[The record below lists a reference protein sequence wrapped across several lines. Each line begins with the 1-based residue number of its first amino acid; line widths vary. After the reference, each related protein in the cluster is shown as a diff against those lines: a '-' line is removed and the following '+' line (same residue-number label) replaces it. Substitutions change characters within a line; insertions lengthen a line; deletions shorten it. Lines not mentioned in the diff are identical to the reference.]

1 MFEDDAR
8 EVSGILNLTLTKRHG
23 IPMCGIPYHAS
34 HGYIGRL
41 LKAGKK
47 IAVCE
52 QISLPKDGKGIAER
66 KVVEIITPG
75 TVVEEDFLERDRN
88 NYLLSLGKYRNFLS
102 LAYIDLSTAEFTVA
116 ALENGTSRGDLKREL
131 LRLSPREIIVQESLL
146 EDKNCGAVLSELSDV
161 VVNRYPDWSFDL
173 KSSAELLKKQLKT
186 ANLKGFGIED
196 DDPALYACGILLE
209 YLGDT
214 SQSLLPHV
222 KNVILHREE
231 NYLGLDESS
240 LKNLEILN
248 NLQDG
253 SRRFTLLDTLN
264 ATKTSMGSRK
274 LRNWLIH
281 PLLDP
286 EAISARQDRVA
297 YLYHNQIQLNSI
309 RETLR
314 GLMDLE
320 RLSSRI
326 ALEKAHAKDLV
337 SVRNTLT
344 GVEELVKSLSDW
356 HVRELLWARS
366 GEEDA
371 SLLILRD
378 LLDRSIAEEP
388 SILLTE
394 GNLIRAGFS
403 EELDRL
409 KEMKENSQKILRDYL
424 EEEKGATGISSLKIR
439 YNKIIG
445 YFLEVTKSNLAHVPS
460 HFIRRQS
467 LVGNERFTT
476 DRLIELET
484 NLNNAREKAVDLEK
498 SLFLEVR
505 GQVKERIS
513 DLLSA
518 ADALSVLDCY
528 ASLAYVAT
536 RYGYVRPQVDSGRD
550 LHIVDGRHPVVE
562 AHLPQGEFV
571 PNSLTADVPARAFSF
586 ITGPNMA
593 GKSTYLR
600 QNALIVLMAQ
610 TGSFVP
616 ASEARIGCVD
626 KIFCRVGASDNLARG
641 ESTFLVE
648 MNETAFILR
657 TATERSL
664 IIMDEVGRGTSTND
678 GLSIAWAVTE
688 YLVKRV
694 KAKTLFATHYH
705 ELTLLKLKGIQNL
718 SLEVVENRGEI
729 IFMKKIQQGP
739 AASSYG
745 IHVAQLAGLPDEV
758 ILEARRILE
767 ELEIRE
773 GEVKSALLQTGGR
786 PPQSKAAEQGSL
798 FSKGELLEKEIGG
811 IDLNRTTPLEALN
824 LISRWKQD
832 LSGR

>member
-52 QISLPKDGKGIAER
+52 QISLPKDAKGIAER

-116 ALENGTSRGDLKREL
+116 ALEDGNSRGDLKREL

-146 EDKNCGAVLSELSDV
+146 EDKKCGAVIAELSDV

-286 EAISARQDRVA
+286 DAISARQDRVA

-337 SVRNTLT
+337 SVRNTLA
-344 GVEELVKSLSDW
+344 GVEELVKCLSDW
-356 HVRELLWARS
+356 HVRELLWVRPD
-366 GEEDA
+366 GEDE
-371 SLLILRD
+371 SLATLRD
-378 LLDRSIAEEP
+378 LLDRAIAEEP

-394 GNLIRAGFS
+394 GNLIRAGFNT
-403 EELDRL
+403 ELDRL

-424 EEEKGATGISSLKIR
+424 EEEKSGTGISSLKIR

-505 GQVKERIS
+505 GQVKEKIS
-513 DLLSA
+513 HLLSA

-536 RYGYVRPQVDSGRD
+536 RYGYVRPRVDSGPD
-550 LHIVDGRHPVVE
+550 LHIIDGRHPVVE

-571 PNSLTADVPARAFSF
+571 PNSLNAAVPGKAFSF

-610 TGSFVP
+610 IGSFVP

-729 IFMKKIQQGP
+729 IFMKKIQDGP

-758 ILEARRILE
+758 IREARRILE
-767 ELEIRE
+767 ELESRE
-773 GEVKSALLQTGGR
+773 GEVKHALLQTGGR
-786 PPQSKAAEQGSL
+786 PVQDKTVEQGSL
-798 FSKGELLEKEIGG
+798 FSTGELLEKEIIGL
-811 IDLNRTTPLEALN
+811 DLNNTTPLEALN
-824 LISRWKQD
+824 LISRWQKN
-832 LSGR
+832 LSSP